1 MWKAI
6 LYIGIAFCALPKDA
20 LPQSRIADGAVTIE
34 RALTIST
41 VRALSF
47 GRVPANGATVPAS
60 GSTDAIIQVT
70 GDPGRLYRVRLPA
83 AISTSTPGI
92 TVDSF
97 TIWSD
102 NSGDISNTL
111 TARMDG
117 SGQDR
122 LRIGGSLRR
131 SSTLV
136 ITDVTTAI
144 PLSVD
149 YE

>member
-1 MWKAI
+1 MWKII
-6 LYIGIAFCALPKDA
+6 LGIGIAFSTLPHEVLA
-20 LPQSRIADGAVTIE
+20 QSRLVESAVTVE

-41 VRALSF
+41 VRSLSF
-47 GRVPANGATVPAS
+47 GRIPANGATIPAS

-70 GDPGRLYRVRLPA
+70 GDPGRQYRVRLPA
-83 AISTSTPGI
+83 AIMTSTPGV

-102 NSGDISNTL
+102 NSGDIANTL

-131 SSTLV
+131 SSALV

>member
-6 LYIGIAFCALPKDA
+6 LFIGIAFGTLPQVALA
-20 LPQSRIADGAVTIE
+20 QSRIADGAVTIE

-47 GRVPANGATVPAS
+47 GRVSANGGTIPAS

-70 GDPGRLYRVRLPA
+70 GDPGRQYRVRLPA

-92 TVDSF
+92 SIDSF

>member
-1 MWKAI
+1 MC
-6 LYIGIAFCALPKDA
+6 IGLGLSTVPLEALA
-20 LPQSRIADGAVTIE
+20 QSRIANSTVTIE

-47 GRVPANGATVPAS
+47 GRAPANGSTVPAS
-60 GSTDAIIQVT
+60 GSTDAVIQVT

-83 AISTSTPGI
+83 AIATSTPGI

>member
-1 MWKAI
+1 M
-6 LYIGIAFCALPKDA
+6 
-20 LPQSRIADGAVTIE
+20 
-34 RALTIST
+34 
-41 VRALSF
+41 
-47 GRVPANGATVPAS
+47 
-60 GSTDAIIQVT
+60 T

-83 AISTSTPGI
+83 AFASSTAGV

-102 NSGDISNTL
+102 DSGDTSNTL